1 MRNLL
6 FLALLGACDNMTS
19 STPPPAPSI
28 GAQIDRLGRGTINVA
43 VTDPFDIT
51 AAGQAG
57 TRDAYNADDNEAG
70 WTSKWVADLETI
82 LAIYDGADG
91 TCGNQLLAD
100 MTKTDKT
107 RYATL
112 ATVLAD
118 DRLYLDTSKTA
129 CATYLGVELNAV
141 GVANSDCG
149 GRTPNEQVVHVMYTA
164 ATVGA
169 AGFMQ
174 DGSFAVT
181 DGVPADGDGTGASL
195 TAFPFLAAPNN

>member
-6 FLALLGACDNMTS
+6 FLALLGGCDAAMTNN
-19 STPPPAPSI
+19 TPPAPPSV

-51 AAGQAG
+51 TMGQDK
-57 TRDAYNADDNEAG
+57 TRDAYNADADEASWG
-70 WTSKWVADLETI
+70 AHWVADLETI

-100 MTKTDKT
+100 MSKTDKT

-118 DRLYLDTSKTA
+118 DRLYLDTGKTT
-129 CATYLGVELNAV
+129 CTTYLGVELNAV

-169 AGFMQ
+169 AGFMSN
-174 DGSFAVT
+174 GSFAVT
-181 DGVPADGDGTGASL
+181 DGVQADGDGTSASL
-195 TAFPFLAAPNN
+195 TAFPFLAAPN

>member
-1 MRNLL
+1 MRTLML
-6 FLALLGACDNMTS
+6 LALVGCDSGSMS
-19 STPPPAPSI
+19 PPPPVPGV

-51 AAGQAG
+51 TMGQNA
-57 TRDAYNADDNEAG
+57 TRDAYNADGDEAG
-70 WTSKWVADLETI
+70 WVARWVPDLETM

-100 MTKTDKT
+100 TSKTDKS

-118 DRLYLDTSKTA
+118 DRLYLDTSKTT
-129 CATYLGVELNAV
+129 CTTYLGVELDAV

-149 GRTPNEQVVHVMYTA
+149 GRTPNEQVVHIMYTA

-169 AGFMQ
+169 SGFKA
-174 DGSFAVT
+174 DGTFAVT
-181 DGVPADGDGTGASL
+181 DGVPADGDGTTASL
-195 TAFPFLAAPNN
+195 TAFPFLTAPN

>member
-1 MRNLL
+1 MKKI
-6 FLALLGACDNMTS
+6 FLIALIGAAGCGGGVSVPD
-19 STPPPAPSI
+19 API
-28 GAQIDRLGRGTINVA
+28 VGAQIDRLGRGTINVA
-43 VTDPFDIT
+43 VTDPFNIT
-51 AAGQAG
+51 NVGQDA
-57 TRDAYNADDNEAG
+57 TRDAYNADSNEAEWATN
-70 WTSKWVADLETI
+70 WTADLEAM

-112 ATVLAD
+112 AGVLAD
-118 DRLYLDTSKTA
+118 DRLYLDTGKTT
-129 CATYLGVELNAV
+129 CTTYLGVELNAV

-169 AGFMQ
+169 AGFMS

-181 DGVPADGDGTGASL
+181 DGVAADGDGTAASL
-195 TAFPFLAAPNN
+195 TAFPFLTAPN